1 MSIRRHP
8 AVPYV
13 AGFIVFL
20 AFLALGDRL
29 PGTAG
34 LAIRL
39 SVTAAVLVLFSR
51 RVIELRPRRPVGG
64 LLLGAAVFLVW
75 IAPDLLWPDYRRH
88 WLFENPI
95 TGKIPSLRDPA
106 DAGALFLVLRTLQAV
121 VLVPVLEELFW
132 RGWLLRWLV
141 NPNFEKVAPGTYT
154 RVSFWITAALFA
166 SEHGPYWD
174 VGLAAG
180 AAYNWWMIR
189 TRSLADCIFAHAVT
203 NAVLAAY
210 VIGWGKFAYW
220 P

>member
-13 AGFIVFL
+13 AGFVVFL

-39 SVTAAVLVLFSR
+39 LVTAAVLALFSR
-51 RVIELRPRRPVGG
+51 RVVELRPRRPVGG

-95 TGKIPSLRDPA
+95 TGRIPSLRDPA

-141 NPNFEKVAPGTYT
+141 NPNFEKVSPGTYT
-154 RVSFWITAALFA
+154 PSSFWITAALFA